1 MATDSARRFAPTAAD
16 SAPTA
21 TDPSRHRRPPLRPD
35 YRRAA
40 PICIPRAAAPA
51 SRCFRR
57 ILADLDSSNNLG
69 GSAEPPRPTL
79 GPPLDLALRFYMSV
93 KLQSAVRFSHFDS

>member
-35 YRRAA
+35 YRRL
-40 PICIPRAAAPA
+40 R
-51 SRCFRR
+51 
-57 ILADLDSSNNLG
+57 
-69 GSAEPPRPTL
+69 
-79 GPPLDLALRFYMSV
+79 PPLHPNGRRPLPTPKAATSPRLPPLRLLNIPCSYVGQESQLLLYHPVV
-93 KLQSAVRFSHFDS
+93 KLKY

>member
-1 MATDSARRFAPTAAD
+1 MATDSARCFAPTAAD

-57 ILADLDSSNNLG
+57 ILAGEHPSGFQQQFG
-69 GSAEPPRPTL
+69 G
-79 GPPLDLALRFYMSV
+79 
-93 KLQSAVRFSHFDS
+93 FS